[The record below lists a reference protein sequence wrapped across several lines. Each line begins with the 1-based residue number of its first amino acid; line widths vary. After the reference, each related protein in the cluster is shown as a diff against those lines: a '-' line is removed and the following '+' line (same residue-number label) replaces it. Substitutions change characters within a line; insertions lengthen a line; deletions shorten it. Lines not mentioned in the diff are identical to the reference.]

1 MEVKVNTT
9 ILIDGLEETPL
20 NELSTDSNEKNIEEI
35 KKAKVKYSSLRCT
48 ETTKNKINALVST
61 NDFENIEDCL
71 KHMLAAYE
79 ATMSNEKIQEY
90 EIIQKILERKS
101 NK

>member
-20 NELSTDSNEKNIEEI
+20 NELSTESNEK
-35 KKAKVKYSSLRCT
+35 
-48 ETTKNKINALVST
+48 
-61 NDFENIEDCL
+61 NIEDCL

>member
-1 MEVKVNTT
+1 MARLITREDKVKPKTRFNPNSFVEPQK
-9 ILIDGLEETPL
+9 EE
-20 NELSTDSNEKNIEEI
+20 SK